1 MTGTS
6 TSPANSCKA
15 NPIPLPQI
23 ARGITADQSVFSDD
37 AAPACS
43 PKAFADIAY
52 VTGQRKFWLLP
63 ERLQTL
69 LIECSNELSASAVL
83 KDRDARNQALAQ
95 HGLHEPFIPID
106 AYVFL
111 SPEDQQHYDAIE
123 EEIRSLKEQ
132 IAADEP
138 RVLQRYDAAEQKVL
152 SQRGINAQKPYLA
165 ELRDARAELHSALRD
180 RRERLRKLHLKRG
193 KLRSKGYSIAKGV
206 GFHIENEKMYG
217 LREVQVREALQA
229 YNSFM
234 AKVRGIDFTEYNRLT
249 NEYQPVWDV
258 LNAYRKVIESCQSGA
273 LDCQALEDFR
283 ARYDYL
289 VEYRLGGYIEPII
302 ALANLGI
309 ATPEFALCSN
319 SDMASGLKEY
329 KDYLEAYKK
338 KQEAI
343 NDAEER
349 FDRFVKATGGYS
361 PPPSELL
368 SKQRAKIAELQP
380 ILDRLRQQADAN
392 MQRMRPTRQLLW
404 DTHSYE
410 MRHQDSVCNDDI
422 PLREFSLASITR
434 PLAHLSLYDL
444 ANKSDP
450 ELAATLKKDHARTAR
465 FASLYRADPDAIFS
479 AFLERQGAI
488 PLEEQDPRWF
498 DKNGLFIADDFFN
511 YLQESGWQ
519 VKSLESQAAT
529 WGKKLLQMIFEDS
542 TRQQLRLFD
551 TSYQAQFVR
560 LLGMDASEVNVNA
573 IVRTASPQVIPAA
586 ELDALTT
593 RTEWMET
600 SSSVEASGIDDSP
613 KILKERT
620 LASAALGMTVDIGRG
635 EVDLVNIEIP
645 KKAEASAITLRFN
658 TPEGTEASQPIGHFY
673 LSYSVVAWGFAGV
686 SLMLAR
692 EVVLEVDNNGRPSIS
707 GVDFGQREGQ
717 AASIKLFAG
726 AQVGCTIKGGLHWKP
741 PLDAL
746 ILSPNLDD
754 KKEASWQTLSAFMA
768 EGSLGVGI
776 GREFDF
782 RVGLIG
788 GKLMFSIKASV
799 FFGPG
804 AKGAYSFELDYQGIK
819 QLLMLYRRVLMRNN
833 FRRIDWIDENAF
845 NYLSK
850 ITLFGTLTLANVSEF
865 SALLATKLDSL
876 IDEVVG
882 NPSKRAGQIAYTLVN
897 EINRE
902 AVGQW
907 FLGMPP
913 ETLGPLLYT
922 LSSEPRGFNIQSD
935 GQTEPDTYSTQQAS
949 DFQQIAIARCLEW
962 TAGNASGKRFSELDP
977 NPAQVLFQKALE
989 RMSIDASHSDDK
1001 LVEAKEN
1008 LSALEEFMRNPG
1020 KSLEALTSQA
1030 NFKQLKTAL
1039 TLHLKTSFD
1048 ILKTNR
1054 DRNAP

>member
-6 TSPANSCKA
+6 PTPANSCKA

-23 ARGITADQSVFSDD
+23 TRGQTADQSVFSDD

-69 LIECSNELSASAVL
+69 LIECSDELSASAVL
-83 KDRDARNQALAQ
+83 EDPDARNQALAQ

-111 SPEDQQHYDAIE
+111 SPEDQQRYDTIE

-180 RRERLRKLHLKRG
+180 RRERLRKLHLQRSQ
-193 KLRSKGYSIAKGV
+193 LLSKGYGIAKGI

-273 LDCQALEDFR
+273 LDCQALEEFR
-283 ARYDYL
+283 ARYNYL

-329 KDYLEAYKK
+329 KDYLEAYKQ
-338 KQEAI
+338 KQQAI

-349 FDRFVKATGGYS
+349 FDKFVKATGGYS

-368 SKQRAKIAELQP
+368 SKERAKIAKLQP

-511 YLQESGWQ
+511 YLKESGWQ
-519 VKSLESQAAT
+519 VKSLESQAET

-573 IVRTASPQVIPAA
+573 VVRTASPQVIPAA

-600 SSSVEASGIDDSP
+600 TTTAEASGPDDSP
-613 KILKERT
+613 KTLKERT

-645 KKAEASAITLRFN
+645 KKAQASAITLRFN

-707 GVDFGQREGQ
+707 GVDFAQREGQ
-717 AASIKLFAG
+717 AASLKLFAG

-741 PLDAL
+741 PMDAL
-746 ILSPNLDD
+746 ILSPNLED

-782 RVGLIG
+782 RVGLNG

-845 NYLSK
+845 TYLSK

-865 SALLATKLDSL
+865 SALLLTKLDSL

-897 EINRE
+897 ELRQE

-922 LSSEPRGFNIQSD
+922 LSSKPQAFTITLND
-935 GQTEPDTYSTQQAS
+935 GETKTPVTEEEAS
-949 DFQQIAIARCLEW
+949 DLQQIAIARCLEW

-977 NPAQVLFQKALE
+977 NPAQILFQKALE
-989 RMSIDASHSDDK
+989 RMSIDASHTDDK
-1001 LVEAKEN
+1001 LMEARDK
-1008 LSALEEFMRNPG
+1008 LFKLDTFMRGITTN
-1020 KSLEALTSQA
+1020 EDVERSQA
-1030 NFKQLKTAL
+1030 RFQQLKRAL
-1039 TLHLKTSFD
+1039 TLHLHSSFNT
-1048 ILKTNR
+1048 LSLVRGQNEF
-1054 DRNAP
+1054 

>member
-23 ARGITADQSVFSDD
+23 ARGQTADQSVFSDD

-43 PKAFADIAY
+43 PKVFADIAY

-69 LIECSNELSASAVL
+69 LIESSNELSASAVL

-111 SPEDQQHYDAIE
+111 SPEDQQRYDAIE

-138 RVLQRYDAAEQKVL
+138 RVLQRYDAAEKKVL
-152 SQRGINAQKPYLA
+152 SQRGISAQKPYLA
-165 ELRDARAELHSALRD
+165 ELKDARAELHSALRD

-193 KLRSKGYSIAKGV
+193 QLRSKGYSLAKGV

-249 NEYQPVWDV
+249 NEYQPVWKV
-258 LNAYRKVIESCQSGA
+258 LDAYRKVIESCQGGA
-273 LDCQALEDFR
+273 LDCQALEEFR

-319 SDMASGLKEY
+319 SDMASSLKEY

-560 LLGMDASEVNVNA
+560 LLGMAASEVNVNA
-573 IVRTASPQVIPAA
+573 VVRTASPQVIPAA

-600 SSSVEASGIDDSP
+600 TTTAEASGTDDLS
-613 KILKERT
+613 KRRT
-620 LASAALGMTVDIGRG
+620 TASAALGMTVDIGRG

-645 KKAEASAITLRFN
+645 KKAQASAITLRFN

-707 GVDFGQREGQ
+707 GVDFAQREGQ
-717 AASIKLFAG
+717 AASLKLFAG

-865 SALLATKLDSL
+865 SALLLTKLDSL

-897 EINRE
+897 DINQE
-902 AVGQW
+902 SLGKW

-922 LSSEPRGFNIQSD
+922 LSCEPCEFVIQND
-935 GQTEPDTYSTQQAS
+935 EQAKPDKYSAQQAS

-977 NPAQVLFQKALE
+977 NPAQILFQKALE

-1001 LVEAKEN
+1001 LRNTKKNLARLDIFMNRFTQNDAAYISRAKFTQAKN
-1008 LSALEEFMRNPG
+1008 
-1020 KSLEALTSQA
+1020 ALTMHLQGS
-1030 NFKQLKTAL
+1030 LK
-1039 TLHLKTSFD
+1039 
-1048 ILKTNR
+1048 ILNEYR
-1054 DRNAP
+1054 DRNVL

>member
-83 KDRDARNQALAQ
+83 KDRDARNQALAE

-138 RVLQRYDAAEQKVL
+138 RVLQRYDTAEQKVL

-165 ELRDARAELHSALRD
+165 ELKDARAELHSALRD

-193 KLRSKGYSIAKGV
+193 KLRSKGYSIAKGI

-258 LNAYRKVIESCQSGA
+258 LSAYRKVIESCQSGA

-319 SDMASGLKEY
+319 SDMASSLKEY

-573 IVRTASPQVIPAA
+573 VVRTASPQVIPAA

-600 SSSVEASGIDDSP
+600 TTTAEASGTDDLS
-613 KILKERT
+613 KRRT
-620 LASAALGMTVDIGRG
+620 TASAALGMTVDIGRG

-692 EVVLEVDNNGRPSIS
+692 EVVFEVDNNGRPSIS

-717 AASIKLFAG
+717 AASLKLFAG

-865 SALLATKLDSL
+865 SALLLTKLDSL

-882 NPSKRAGQIAYTLVN
+882 NPSKRAGQIAYTLVTD
-897 EINRE
+897 INQE
-902 AVGQW
+902 ALGKW

-922 LSSEPRGFNIQSD
+922 LSSKPQEFTVTLED
-935 GQTEPDTYSTQQAS
+935 GETQTPKTEEDAS
-949 DFQQIAIARCLEW
+949 DLQQVAIARCLEW
-962 TAGNASGKRFSELDP
+962 TAGNACGKGFSELDP
-977 NPAQVLFQKALE
+977 NPAQILFQKALE
-989 RMSIDASHSDDK
+989 RMSIDASHTDDK
-1001 LVEAKEN
+1001 LEN
-1008 LSALEEFMRNPG
+1008 ARKNLTILENFMSKYTRDQ
-1020 KSLEALTSQA
+1020 LVRDSQFS
-1030 NFKQLKTAL
+1030 FKQSKSAL
-1039 TLHLKTSFD
+1039 TLHLKGSFNILTPIRGHND
-1048 ILKTNR
+1048 I
-1054 DRNAP
+1054 

>member
-69 LIECSNELSASAVL
+69 LIECSNELSASAML
-83 KDRDARNQALAQ
+83 KDRDARNQALAE

-193 KLRSKGYSIAKGV
+193 MLRSKGYSIAKGV

-338 KQEAI
+338 KQQVI

-349 FDRFVKATGGYS
+349 FDAFVKATGGYS

-422 PLREFSLASITR
+422 PLREFSLASGTR
-434 PLAHLSLYDL
+434 PLIHLSLYDL

-498 DKNGLFIADDFFN
+498 DKNGLFVADDFFN

-519 VKSLESQAAT
+519 VKSLESQAET

-573 IVRTASPQVIPAA
+573 VVRTASPQVIPAA
-586 ELDALTT
+586 KLDALTT

-600 SSSVEASGIDDSP
+600 TTTAEASGPDNSP
-613 KILKERT
+613 KTLKERT

-707 GVDFGQREGQ
+707 GVDFGQRQGQ
-717 AASIKLFAG
+717 AASLKLFAG

-833 FRRIDWIDENAF
+833 FSRIDWIDENAF
-845 NYLSK
+845 TYLSK

-865 SALLATKLDSL
+865 SALLLTKLDSL

-882 NPSKRAGQIAYTLVN
+882 NPSKRAGQIAYTIVN
-897 EINRE
+897 EMRQE
-902 AVGQW
+902 SMAQW

-922 LSSEPRGFNIQSD
+922 LSSEPRGFDIQSD

-1020 KSLEALTSQA
+1020 KSVEALTSQA

-1039 TLHLKTSFD
+1039 TLHLKISFD

>member
-23 ARGITADQSVFSDD
+23 ARGQTADQSVFSDD

-43 PKAFADIAY
+43 PKVFADIAY

-69 LIECSNELSASAVL
+69 LIESSNELSASAVL

-111 SPEDQQHYDAIE
+111 SPEDQQRYDAIE

-138 RVLQRYDAAEQKVL
+138 RVLQRYDAAEKKVL

-193 KLRSKGYSIAKGV
+193 QLRSKGYSLAKGV

-249 NEYQPVWDV
+249 NEYQPVWKV
-258 LNAYRKVIESCQSGA
+258 LDAYRKVIESCQGGA
-273 LDCQALEDFR
+273 LDCQALEEFR

-319 SDMASGLKEY
+319 SDMASSLKEY

-560 LLGMDASEVNVNA
+560 LLGMDAGEVNVNA
-573 IVRTASPQVIPAA
+573 VVRTASPQVIPAA

-707 GVDFGQREGQ
+707 GVDFGQRQGQ
-717 AASIKLFAG
+717 AASLKLFAG

-865 SALLATKLDSL
+865 SALLLTKLDSL

-882 NPSKRAGQIAYTLVN
+882 KPSKRAGQIAYTLVN
-897 EINRE
+897 ELRQE

-922 LSSEPRGFNIQSD
+922 LSSKPRAFTITLND
-935 GQTEPDTYSTQQAS
+935 GEAETPVTEEEATNL
-949 DFQQIAIARCLEW
+949 QQIAIARCLEW

-977 NPAQVLFQKALE
+977 NPAQILFQKALE
-989 RMSIDASHSDDK
+989 RMSIDASYPDDK
-1001 LVEAKEN
+1001 LEHARHNINKLDRFMHIITESDAAESSKIKFRQ
-1008 LSALEEFMRNPG
+1008 LKSALTIHMQR
-1020 KSLEALTSQA
+1020 
-1030 NFKQLKTAL
+1030 
-1039 TLHLKTSFD
+1039 SFD
-1048 ILKTNR
+1048 IIESNR
-1054 DRNAP
+1054 GKNEL